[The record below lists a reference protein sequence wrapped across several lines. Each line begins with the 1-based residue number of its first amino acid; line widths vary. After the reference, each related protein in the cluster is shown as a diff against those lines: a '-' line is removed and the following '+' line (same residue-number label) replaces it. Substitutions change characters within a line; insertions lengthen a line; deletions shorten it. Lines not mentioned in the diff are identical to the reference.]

1 MTKPFGF
8 KAQEKFRGD
17 LMGKQMHG
25 SVAKK
30 VRRVKGESYQKGTTL
45 VRFAAGTNEC

>member
-17 LMGKQMHG
+17 LMGKQIHG
-25 SVAKK
+25 IVAKK